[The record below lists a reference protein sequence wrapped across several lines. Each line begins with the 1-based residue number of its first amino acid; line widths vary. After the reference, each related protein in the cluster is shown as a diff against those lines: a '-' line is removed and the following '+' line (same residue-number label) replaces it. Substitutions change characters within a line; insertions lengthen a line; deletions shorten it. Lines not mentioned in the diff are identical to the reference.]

1 MQRQE
6 IILFKKQ
13 KKPVRLKKVMI
24 MKEIDQKNILM
35 GYKIKE
41 LRLKGGYTQAKVA
54 DILGVSSQH
63 YGTLE
68 RGINSLSLDNIMK
81 LCDFY
86 NVSLMSI
93 LGELRKA
100 DRKQKKE
107 CEKLANQIE
116 ELGEEHKEVITHM
129 IKFYR
134 QLERKALK
142 ASENQKEED
151 SENKQF
157 EQEVLKENNQVEQ
170 EYEDK
175 EFAKI
180 IKEIEGEMKEAQG
193 GRNSKAKNKS
203 ASKKRKK
210 GTKKRVNVLS

>member
-1 MQRQE
+1 MQE

-13 KKPVRLKKVMI
+13 KKPARLKKVMI
-24 MKEIDQKNILM
+24 MKEINQKNVLM

-54 DILGVSSQH
+54 DILGVSAQH

-68 RGINSLSLDNIMK
+68 RGTNSLSLDNIMK

-86 NVSLMSI
+86 SVSLMSI
-93 LGELRKA
+93 LGDLRKA
-100 DRKQKKE
+100 DRKQKKK

-129 IKFYR
+129 VKFYR

-142 ASENQKEED
+142 ASDNQKEEE

-157 EQEVLKENNQVEQ
+157 EQEVLKENNQVEK

-193 GRNSKAKNKS
+193 GKKTKAKNKG

-210 GTKKRVNVLS
+210 GRKKKVKVLS